1 MDRHVSVR
9 GDMAFAG
16 APFATQGHAVLNL
29 SVAQAVAFFAP
40 NVVGH
45 CCLFWHLFN
54 DHLGNNLVTIRDGVN
69 IELTPPRSDHYGMQ
83 MFLKDWLTKERRTH
97 AWFAEQL
104 GIHQNTVSRYVSG
117 VRLPSRK
124 TMAKITKL
132 TKGKVTHRD
141 FPYFED

>member
-1 MDRHVSVR
+1 MDCDVGVGR
-9 GDMAFAG
+9 DTAFT
-16 APFATQGHAVLNL
+16 ATPLTPENHAVLGL
-29 SVAQAVAFFAP
+29 TVAQAVAFFAP
-40 NVVGH
+40 NIVGH
-45 CCLFWHLFN
+45 CCLCWLLFN
-54 DHLGNNLVTIRDGVN
+54 DHLGNNLVTIWDGVN
-69 IELTPPRSDHYGMQ
+69 IDLTLRGGDHYGMR
-83 MFLKDWLTKERRTH
+83 MLLKDWLTKERRTH

-124 TMAKITKL
+124 KISKITKL